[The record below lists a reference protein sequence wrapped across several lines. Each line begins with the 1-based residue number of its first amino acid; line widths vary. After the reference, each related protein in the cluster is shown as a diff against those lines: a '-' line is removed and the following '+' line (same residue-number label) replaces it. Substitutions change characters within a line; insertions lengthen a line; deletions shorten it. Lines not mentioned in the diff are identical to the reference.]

1 MEESTF
7 MCLDINDGKKWE
19 SFVVYKWYTVKFKY
33 NRFILSYSI
42 LQAKVENVKF
52 LIFKIKVTPHYHSVR
67 REQKIVWIGI
77 GRIIPFPIPMFSFVC
92 SDNEIRERQWQSI
105 EFIQHDSIYDLIKHI
120 TTMSPT
126 ILLSPIKSYAILFRK
141 FHLITLP
148 VIW

>member
-52 LIFKIKVTPHYHSVR
+52 LIFKIKN
-67 REQKIVWIGI
+67 KK
-77 GRIIPFPIPMFSFVC
+77 
-92 SDNEIRERQWQSI
+92 NKRQ
-105 EFIQHDSIYDLIKHI
+105 
-120 TTMSPT
+120 
-126 ILLSPIKSYAILFRK
+126 
-141 FHLITLP
+141 
-148 VIW
+148 